1 MKHPRKSQSKSSE
14 AVATV
19 APPEPTAAKDVWTE
33 ALTRSANVIDLAV
46 LELGESTEFSR
57 SCWIAAIRDFAAESR
72 PMPAP
77 NEAAAPEAASPW
89 PQAPAV
95 SPAEQVDIFELQ
107 RQMLELESQAPQIPC
122 DSTACT
128 SNLDDLEVLQQDRD
142 QLAVQLKSQ
151 QESSAQAAHEAAEV
165 KNRLDGL
172 TAEFEI
178 ISAEAAQLRS
188 DHDG

>member
-19 APPEPTAAKDVWTE
+19 APPEPTAKDVWTE

-72 PMPAP
+72 PIPAP
-77 NEAAAPEAASPW
+77 NQGAAPEAASPW
-89 PQAPAV
+89 PRAPAV
-95 SPAEQVDIFELQ
+95 SAAEHGDIFELQ
-107 RQMLELESQAPQIPC
+107 RQMLEVESQAPQIPC

-165 KNRLDGL
+165 KN
-172 TAEFEI
+172 
-178 ISAEAAQLRS
+178 
-188 DHDG
+188 